1 MPECQPVCSVS
12 RGGFAG
18 RPAPGRGYRAPL
30 DPTFTNFEKKN
41 VLRKRRLCS
50 SGRPFCPFGGRCNR
64 LLSRQTHY
72 NAGHPERFRP
82 LRPVNGYG
90 FPMIATRRIRSGSR
104 GPVPPLENLER
115 GDVAQRGEHVGIIAG
130 VSADRVLLWP
140 VRWRNAER
148 VGDIPVTG
156 WLDTALL
163 GNPRQAMI
171 QASVLMDVPRDGQRR
186 LGRLTDSLL
195 DQVERAAARDADTS
209 AAIRRWT
216 GEREHR
222 RDECVPPPKAL

>member
-1 MPECQPVCSVS
+1 
-12 RGGFAG
+12 
-18 RPAPGRGYRAPL
+18 
-30 DPTFTNFEKKN
+30 
-41 VLRKRRLCS
+41 
-50 SGRPFCPFGGRCNR
+50 
-64 LLSRQTHY
+64 
-72 NAGHPERFRP
+72 
-82 LRPVNGYG
+82 
-90 FPMIATRRIRSGSR
+90 MIATRRIRPRSR
-104 GPVPPLENLER
+104 SPVPPIENLKR
-115 GDVAQRGEHVGIIAG
+115 GDVAQRGEHVGIVAG

-148 VGDIPVTG
+148 AGDIPVTG
-156 WLDTALL
+156 WIDAALL

-186 LGRLTDSLL
+186 LCRLTDSLL

-209 AAIRRWT
+209 VMIRRWT